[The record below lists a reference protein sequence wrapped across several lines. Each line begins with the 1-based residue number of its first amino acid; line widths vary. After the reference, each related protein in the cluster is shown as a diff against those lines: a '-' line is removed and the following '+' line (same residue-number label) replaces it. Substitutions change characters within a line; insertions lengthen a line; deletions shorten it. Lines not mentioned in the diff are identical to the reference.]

1 VLGVL
6 LVAIV
11 DECQVQ
17 CVLLNNDVDAIV
29 RRARPKLLMRWRY
42 VEAQASDRAGV
53 RRRVRCAGPRAAR
66 RRLQAGRQRQRLV
79 RRERRPPSANVT
91 RFRLS
96 RASPTTALTIR
107 LVFAIG
113 STPAFDDGA
122 LGSFH
127 GSRRNARH
135 AV

>member
-1 VLGVL
+1 VKQFGKRCRCVFGVL

-53 RRRVRCAGPRAAR
+53 R
-66 RRLQAGRQRQRLV
+66 
-79 RRERRPPSANVT
+79 
-91 RFRLS
+91 
-96 RASPTTALTIR
+96 
-107 LVFAIG
+107 
-113 STPAFDDGA
+113 
-122 LGSFH
+122 
-127 GSRRNARH
+127 
-135 AV
+135 